1 MAEMIVFPAKEG
13 RVGPAG
19 ERGSPTPSPAKS
31 VERRWLHILV
41 KQDEIA
47 TQEEKS
53 ILKSFL
59 QKMRTILSFGCI
71 HNTTTKGDR
80 LITT

>member
-31 VERRWLHILV
+31 VEKRWQPTLA
-41 KQDEIA
+41 KQDEMA
-47 TQEEKS
+47 TQEERS
-53 ILKSFL
+53 ILKSF
-59 QKMRTILSFGCI
+59 KR
-71 HNTTTKGDR
+71 
-80 LITT
+80 